1 MDYQKV
7 ISELQDKDVIN
18 LLLSLGADRYKETA
32 DAIIFPTICHNVDA
46 AEASMKLY
54 YYKNT
59 KLFYCYTADGGMNI
73 FKLNIFIKPV
83 KLSMIGITIFIF
95 L

>member
-7 ISELQDKDVIN
+7 INELQDKDVIN

-73 FKLNIFIKPV
+73 FKLLEHIYKTREIEYNR
-83 KLSMIGITIFIF
+83 
-95 L
+95 

>member
-7 ISELQDKDVIN
+7 INELQDKDVIN

-32 DAIIFPTICHNVDA
+32 DAIIFPTICHNIDA

-59 KLFYCYTADGGMNI
+59 NEYFQ
-73 FKLNIFIKPV
+73 
-83 KLSMIGITIFIF
+83 IT
-95 L
+95 